1 MKRCF
6 FIFLLILCLL
16 PGLAGAE
23 EEDALYPI
31 RENGLWGYMNRTGET
46 VIAPQWEYAG
56 SFSDEVAAV
65 GRLEEWDLIGG
76 LIHEDGKML
85 LPMEYNITETTGGF
99 IFSIWDDSAGSYRDQ
114 WFYDKASGALF
125 PISYD
130 IVPDCNGTADR

>member
-23 EEDALYPI
+23 AEDALYPI

-56 SFSDEVAAV
+56 LFSDGVAAV

-76 LIHEDGKML
+76 LIREDGKML
-85 LPMEYNITETTGGF
+85 L
-99 IFSIWDDSAGSYRDQ
+99 
-114 WFYDKASGALF
+114 ASGETMYSLTL
-125 PISYD
+125 P
-130 IVPDCNGTADR
+130 R